1 MNFELSTRMGA
12 VDSSA
17 VAEIL
22 KSSVSPDV
30 ISLAGGNPDPALF
43 PNDEL
48 ADIAGEILR
57 KMPIQSL
64 QYGKTEGY
72 PQLIEKIAER
82 LSRVEGIDCSNDS
95 IIITAGATQAIEL
108 TTKVLINEGDTVIA
122 ENPSFLGAFNAFRSY
137 GANIVGID
145 MHDDG
150 MDLDALEKAIQE
162 NENVKLLYVIPS
174 FQNPMGTTMSL
185 EKRKALY
192 EIIRKY
198 KLITIED
205 NPYGDLTFDGER
217 VPTLKSMDT
226 EDLIVYCGSFSK
238 IVAPGLRV
246 GYALCNKELAE
257 NISAAKQLADVHS
270 PLLPQI
276 MVSNYMEK
284 YDLDELIDKMR
295 HTYAHKCRTMLDAI
309 NEYFPEGVT
318 CTKPNGGLF
327 IWCDLGHGIDTY
339 ALAKKASEH
348 KVSFVP
354 GNVFMVDSAKKTST
368 LRLNYSTMSDENIV
382 EGIKRLGE
390 LIKSEIG

>member
-122 ENPSFLGAFNAFRSY
+122 ETPSFLGAFNAFRSY

-150 MDLDALEKAIQE
+150 MYLDALEKAIQE

-198 KLITIED
+198 KLVTIED

-246 GYALCNKELAE
+246 GYVLCNKRLAE

-276 MVSNYMEK
+276 MISDYMEK

-382 EGIKRLGE
+382 EGIKRLGA
-390 LIKSEIG
+390 LIKSEI

>member
-1 MNFELSTRMGA
+1 MNFELSTRMGS

-198 KLITIED
+198 KLVTIED

-382 EGIKRLGE
+382 EGIKRLGA
-390 LIKSEIG
+390 LIKSEI

>member
-198 KLITIED
+198 KLVTIED

-309 NEYFPEGVT
+309 NKYFPEGVI

>member
-192 EIIRKY
+192 EIIKKY
-198 KLITIED
+198 KLVTIED

-382 EGIKRLGE
+382 EGIKRLGA
-390 LIKSEIG
+390 LIKSEI

>member
-82 LSRVEGIDCSNDS
+82 LSRVEGVDCSNDS

-174 FQNPMGTTMSL
+174 FQNPKGTTMSL

-192 EIIRKY
+192 EIIKKY
-198 KLITIED
+198 KLVTIED

-276 MVSNYMEK
+276 MVSDYMEK

-354 GNVFMVDSAKKTST
+354 GNVFMVNSAKKTST

-382 EGIKRLGE
+382 EGIKRLGA
-390 LIKSEIG
+390 LIKSEI

>member
-1 MNFELSTRMGA
+1 MNFELSTRMSA

-198 KLITIED
+198 KLVTIED

-354 GNVFMVDSAKKTST
+354 GNVFMVDSAKKTSA

-390 LIKSEIG
+390 LIKSEI

>member
-198 KLITIED
+198 KLVTIED

-309 NEYFPEGVT
+309 NKYFPEGVT

-382 EGIKRLGE
+382 EGIKRLGA
-390 LIKSEIG
+390 LIKSEI

>member
-137 GANIVGID
+137 GANIIGID

-162 NENVKLLYVIPS
+162 NENVKMLYVIPS

-198 KLITIED
+198 KLVTIED

-246 GYALCNKELAE
+246 GYALCNEELAE

-276 MVSNYMEK
+276 MVSDYMEK

-382 EGIKRLGE
+382 EGIKRLGA
-390 LIKSEIG
+390 LIKSEI

>member
-122 ENPSFLGAFNAFRSY
+122 ETPSFLGAFNAFRSY

-198 KLITIED
+198 KLVTIED

-246 GYALCNKELAE
+246 GYVLCNKRLAE

-276 MVSNYMEK
+276 MISDYMEK

-339 ALAKKASEH
+339 ALAKKTSEH

-382 EGIKRLGE
+382 EGIKRLGA
-390 LIKSEIG
+390 LIKSEI

>member
-137 GANIVGID
+137 GANIIGID

-162 NENVKLLYVIPS
+162 NENVKMLYVIPS

-198 KLITIED
+198 KLVTIED

-276 MVSNYMEK
+276 MVSDYMEK

-382 EGIKRLGE
+382 EGIKRLGA
-390 LIKSEIG
+390 LIKSEI

>member
-72 PQLIEKIAER
+72 PQLIEKIVER

-150 MDLDALEKAIQE
+150 LDLDALEKAIQE

-198 KLITIED
+198 KLVTIED

-382 EGIKRLGE
+382 EGIKRLGA
-390 LIKSEIG
+390 LIKSEI

>member
-1 MNFELSTRMGA
+1 MNFEVSTRMSA

-30 ISLAGGNPDPALF
+30 ISLAGGNPDPSLF
-43 PNDEL
+43 PNKEL
-48 ADIAGEILR
+48 ADIAGDILR
-57 KMPIQSL
+57 TMPVQSL

-82 LSRVEGIDCSNDS
+82 LKRVEGIEKGDDS

-108 TTKVLINEGDTVIA
+108 TSKILLNEGDTVIA
-122 ENPSFLGAFNAFRSY
+122 ENPSFLGAFNAFRSF

-145 MHDDG
+145 TNNDG
-150 MDLDALEKAIQE
+150 MNLEALEKAIQE
-162 NENVKLLYVIPS
+162 NKNVKLLYVIPS

-192 EIIRKY
+192 EIIKKY
-198 KLITIED
+198 KLVTIED

-217 VPTLKSMDT
+217 IPTIKSMDT

-246 GYALCNKELAE
+246 GYALCNKKLAE

-309 NEYFPEGVT
+309 NEYFPEGVK
-318 CTKPNGGLF
+318 CTAPKGGLF
-327 IWCDLGHGIDTY
+327 IWCDIGHGIDTY
-339 ALAKKASEH
+339 ALAKKAAEH
-348 KVSFVP
+348 KVAFVP

-382 EGIKRLGE
+382 EGIKRLGA